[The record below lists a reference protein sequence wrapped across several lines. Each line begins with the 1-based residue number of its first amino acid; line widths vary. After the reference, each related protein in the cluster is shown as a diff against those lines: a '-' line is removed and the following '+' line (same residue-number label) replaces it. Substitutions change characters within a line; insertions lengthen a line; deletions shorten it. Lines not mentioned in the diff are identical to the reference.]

1 MASDAPLPKAVVF
14 DLDYTLWPYW
24 VDTHIDPPLK
34 RRNDALNE
42 VVDRSGLK
50 LGFFRDVPSILL
62 ELKDRGVHVAA
73 ASRTAA
79 PAVARQALREL
90 MIDQGD
96 TVHTRPPRQTGRAS
110 ERKNVTKAI
119 HLFDQLEIYPGS
131 KVAHFSNIA
140 KASGVEYRDM
150 IFFDDEHRNAEVE
163 RKLGVHFVLV
173 GNQGLD
179 RANFDRGIAEWRKK
193 RGH

>member
-62 ELKDRGVHVAA
+62 ELKDRGVPVAA

-119 HLFDQLEIYPGS
+119 RACEALTQTCLTSSRSTRAPKWRTFPTLPRHRGW
-131 KVAHFSNIA
+131 NIA
-140 KASGVEYRDM
+140 T
-150 IFFDDEHRNAEVE
+150 
-163 RKLGVHFVLV
+163 
-173 GNQGLD
+173 
-179 RANFDRGIAEWRKK
+179 
-193 RGH
+193 